1 MIKAVIEL
9 QKPPKK
15 KSIEVTEQEIRPS
28 VAASGGLS
36 TVSNAAEK
44 LNKKRQSVFAETSLD
59 NSQKMEVLFNPSEI
73 HISAGGKLSKEKTG
87 VDKNKRNVDYG
98 SNGTKIRVS
107 IPLIFEEP
115 EALKE
120 PDENSA
126 KGISLKNNMTN
137 QINMLL
143 AAVGIPYSRKI
154 IFRWG
159 SQIYSGNLQSVTAEY
174 LMFNT
179 QGIPIRAKVT
189 IDISCTIN
197 QKQIKAGNIYE

>member
-1 MIKAVIEL
+1 MVKAVIEL
-9 QKPPKK
+9 QKPSKK
-15 KSIEVTEQEIRPS
+15 KSVEVTEQEIRPS

-36 TVSNAAEK
+36 TIGNVTEK
-44 LNKKRQSVFAETSLD
+44 LNKKRQSIFTETSLD
-59 NSQKMEVLFNPSEI
+59 NSQKIEVLFNPSEI
-73 HISAGGKLSKEKTG
+73 HISGGGKLSKEKTG

-98 SNGTKIRVS
+98 SNGTKIKVS

-115 EALKE
+115 EERKE
-120 PDENSA
+120 PSENSNNNTR
-126 KGISLKNNMTN
+126 LKNNMSN

-143 AAVGIPYSRKI
+143 DAVRIPHSRKI

-159 SQIYSGNLQSVTAEY
+159 SQLYSGNLQSVAVEY
-174 LMFNT
+174 TMFNT

-189 IDISCTIN
+189 IDISCTID

>member
-15 KSIEVTEQEIRPS
+15 KSVEVAEQEIRPS
-28 VAASGGLS
+28 VAALGGL
-36 TVSNAAEK
+36 TAVGNVTEK
-44 LNKKRQSVFAETSLD
+44 LNKKRQSIFAEASLE
-59 NSQKMEVLFNPSEI
+59 NSQKIEVMFNPSEI

-115 EALKE
+115 EASKE
-120 PDENSA
+120 SSENSA
-126 KGISLKNNMTN
+126 KNIPLKNNMTN

-143 AAVGIPYSRKI
+143 DAVGIPYSRKI

-159 SQIYSGNLQSVTAEY
+159 SQVYNGNLQSVTVEY
-174 LMFNT
+174 KMFNT

-189 IDISCTIN
+189 IDISCTID